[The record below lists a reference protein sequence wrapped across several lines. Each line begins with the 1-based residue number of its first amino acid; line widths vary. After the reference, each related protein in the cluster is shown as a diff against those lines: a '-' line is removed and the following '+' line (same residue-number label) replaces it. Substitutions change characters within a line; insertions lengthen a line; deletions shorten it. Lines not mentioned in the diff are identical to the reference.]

1 MTLHVFMKENE
12 KNIEPLCFRDFSWSP
27 SDNYLAYWV
36 PEQNNI
42 PARVTIISMPSRVES
57 CVRNLFNVAD
67 CRMHWQKN
75 GDFLCVKVDRY
86 SKARKAEDTG
96 QWKYSVS
103 YRQHVTIT
111 IAIKFYRSF
120 FTQSK
125 CLRLSLFRPHL
136 YGSFVLQTW
145 SYLI

>member
-1 MTLHVFMKENE
+1 M
-12 KNIEPLCFRDFSWSP
+12 
-27 SDNYLAYWV
+27 DNYVAYWV

-42 PARVTIISMPSRVES
+42 PARVTIISMPGRAEM

-96 QWKYSVS
+96 QMKYSVS
-103 YRQHVTIT
+103 NASSCFFNVFTTQD
-111 IAIKFYRSF
+111 SF
-120 FTQSK
+120 
-125 CLRLSLFRPHL
+125 LRNTFNKGNTVST
-136 YGSFVLQTW
+136 SI
-145 SYLI
+145 SSEN

>member
-1 MTLHVFMKENE
+1 MIFF
-12 KNIEPLCFRDFSWSP
+12 FRDFSWSP

-42 PARVTIISMPSRVES
+42 PARVTIISMPGRTEM

-96 QWKYSVS
+96 QWKYSVCLFLCLVLKCILNQS
-103 YRQHVTIT
+103 YDSSQYLGLTCDIVTVGHFISVVSS
-111 IAIKFYRSF
+111 IRHRNI
-120 FTQSK
+120 
-125 CLRLSLFRPHL
+125 
-136 YGSFVLQTW
+136 
-145 SYLI
+145 